1 MKRFFVFSIIFAFAA
16 ALLALAWFTPKFS
29 DIYVTWIFPL
39 WIASYG
45 RLTAMS
51 SISVGE
57 IMLYT
62 AAGLVALCVISI
74 LLGFF
79 FLLFKKKGLLK
90 FGFGLLRVILDLAS
104 VVFLIQVLNCFVLYH
119 TTPLYSGTEHKGT
132 NGEII
137 ELREMLV
144 KRANELAPTL
154 SRDSAGDLVYEGNM
168 GEAAADAIKHLALKY
183 PRLEGFCPAPKPLWK
198 SDFFSQQN
206 IAGYYFPFSLEA
218 NYNDIMYISNKPSTM
233 CHELAHLKGYIRE
246 DEANFLSYLACIGS
260 GNTFFE
266 YSGILMALSYVNGEV
281 YRMIEADPGLLDRIT
296 LKNDQVIHDCVF
308 LTDETWAEVEA
319 DALIDT
325 EIVSEVSDDF
335 LNANL
340 TANGIEDGTVSY
352 SRVVDLLL
360 KYYYGDRTN
369 G

>member
-1 MKRFFVFSIIFAFAA
+1 MRRFFVFSIIFAFAA
-16 ALLALAWFTPKFS
+16 AILSLAWFTPKFS
-29 DIYVTWIFPL
+29 DVYVTWIFPL
-39 WIASYG
+39 WIGSYG

-51 SISVGE
+51 RISVGE

-62 AAGLVALCVISI
+62 AAGLVALCVLSI
-74 LLGFF
+74 LLGFL
-79 FLLFKKKGLLK
+79 FLLFKKKGLIR
-90 FGFGLLRVILDLAS
+90 FGFGLFRVILDIAS

-144 KRANELAPTL
+144 TRANELAPTL
-154 SRDSAGDLVYEGNM
+154 SRDSAGDLVYDGDM
-168 GEAAADAIKHLALKY
+168 GKAAVSAIKHLSSDY
-183 PRLEGFCPAPKPLWK
+183 PRLEGFCSEPKPLWK

-246 DEANFLSYLACIGS
+246 DEANFISYLACTGS
-260 GNTFFE
+260 GDPFFE

-281 YRMIEADPGLLDRIT
+281 YKMIDADPGLMDRIT
-296 LKNDQVIHDCVF
+296 LKNEYVIHDCVF
-308 LTDETWAEVEA
+308 LTEETWATVEA

-325 EIVSEVSDDF
+325 DIVAEVSDDF

-340 TANGIEDGTVSY
+340 TANGIEEGTVSY
-352 SRVVDLLL
+352 SKVVDLLL
-360 KYYYGDRTN
+360 KYYYGDNKN